1 LNSGPLEEQS
11 VLSTSEPSLQPK
23 SSSFDT
29 YYFLNIFETQF
40 SVAGLDLNSSVAKA
54 DLDLLIFLST
64 EIACEHHHS
73 QLWGIKPTIS

>member
-1 LNSGPLEEQS
+1 
-11 VLSTSEPSLQPK
+11 
-23 SSSFDT
+23 
-29 YYFLNIFETQF
+29 
-40 SVAGLDLNSSVAKA
+40 LNSSVAKA